1 MPQDINDQLER
12 LRSNDDHLYR
22 VILGDPS
29 SGQAGLRQNIEDI
42 KANTEQIQL
51 AIQRLTLG
59 YGLLAGVLIMVILQS
74 IYAGMK

>member
-1 MPQDINDQLER
+1 MPQDINEQLER

-22 VILGDPS
+22 VILGDPA
-29 SGQAGLRQNIEDI
+29 SGQAGLRQNIQDI
-42 KANTEQIQL
+42 KANTEQIQV

-59 YGLLAGVLIMVILQS
+59 YGLLAGVLFMVILQS